1 MPRSRRAL
9 WIKMCFRSGVIIRIV
24 MRLETMTTR
33 AMTLTTVAC
42 AHTMTAAG
50 GGAGA
55 WGIPCRED
63 ACGLGGG
70 VTEGGREGE
79 REGERAGGTGGGFSA
94 AGLDAALDADVALG
108 VMTSDGPERFVCV
121 CAGSG
126 SGGSSTV
133 PSPNS
138 ISTTPAPCF
147 PYCCSTVSVA
157 ACSTAAVA
165 SDVTTGKP
173 HWARNMSTR
182 SLASAT
188 LVAFATIR
196 RISCTSEACVAGR
209 LGMYLVETET
219 EVELEFDRIGLGDV
233 ELGAIG

>member
-1 MPRSRRAL
+1 
-9 WIKMCFRSGVIIRIV
+9 
-24 MRLETMTTR
+24 
-33 AMTLTTVAC
+33 
-42 AHTMTAAG
+42 MTAAG

-55 WGIPCRED
+55 WGIPCRD
-63 ACGLGGG
+63 DGCGLGGG

-79 REGERAGGTGGGFSA
+79 RAGGIGGGLNA

-108 VMTSDGPERFVCV
+108 VMTSDGPKRFVCV
-121 CAGSG
+121 CAGSA
-126 SGGSSTV
+126 GSSTM

-188 LVAFATIR
+188 LVAFATIS

>member
-1 MPRSRRAL
+1 
-9 WIKMCFRSGVIIRIV
+9 
-24 MRLETMTTR
+24 
-33 AMTLTTVAC
+33 
-42 AHTMTAAG
+42 MTAAG

-55 WGIPCRED
+55 WGIPCREVT
-63 ACGLGGG
+63 CGLGEG
-70 VTEGGREGE
+70 VTEGD
-79 REGERAGGTGGGFSA
+79 REGERAGGTGGGFNA
-94 AGLDAALDADVALG
+94 AWLDIALDADVALG
-108 VMTSDGPERFVCV
+108 VMTNDGPERFACV
-121 CAGSG
+121 CTGPAD
-126 SGGSSTV
+126 SSIV

-147 PYCCSTVSVA
+147 PYCSSTVSVA
-157 ACSTAAVA
+157 CSTPAVA

-209 LGMYLVETET
+209 LGMHLVETET
-219 EVELEFDRIGLGDV
+219 EVELEFDRIGLGAV
-233 ELGAIG
+233 EFGAIG

>member
-1 MPRSRRAL
+1 
-9 WIKMCFRSGVIIRIV
+9 
-24 MRLETMTTR
+24 
-33 AMTLTTVAC
+33 
-42 AHTMTAAG
+42 MTAA
-50 GGAGA
+50 GAGA
-55 WGIPCRED
+55 WGIPCRGVICCLSAMGE
-63 ACGLGGG
+63 G
-70 VTEGGREGE
+70 VTEEG
-79 REGERAGGTGGGFSA
+79 REGERAGGTGGGFDA

-108 VMTSDGPERFVCV
+108 VMMSDGAGRFVCV
-121 CAGSG
+121 CAGSA
-126 SGGSSTV
+126 GSSIV

-138 ISTTPAPCF
+138 ISMTPAPCC
-147 PYCCSTVSVA
+147 PCCCSTVSTA

-209 LGMYLVETET
+209 LGMHLVETET
-219 EVELEFDRIGLGDV
+219 EVELEFDRIGLGAV
-233 ELGAIG
+233 ELGPIG